1 MSSATASTH
10 ISHSGGRTTTMSR
23 SGLKSLLRGFTQG
36 AWRATSWMIAAL
48 LSCTVVVLTAT
59 HSVSIGLSMVGQTVS
74 FTGASGGS
82 AAVLVSAAVMV
93 LGVLVGFCCWGAVV
107 VIKAVWRARVRLL
120 ISVGAQAVDVQISPA
135 ATPAGVAVRRNGD
148 NNHSRTD
155 AKEQAK

>member
-1 MSSATASTH
+1 MSSATASTR
-10 ISHSGGRTTTMSR
+10 ISPGGGGTAAVIR

-48 LSCTVVVLTAT
+48 ISCTVVVLTAT

-74 FTGASGGS
+74 FAGASGGS

-120 ISVGAQAVDVQISPA
+120 ISVGVQVNDMEISTV
-135 ATPAGVAVRRNGD
+135 ATAAGVAVLRNGD
-148 NNHSRTD
+148 NNHRNTD
-155 AKEQAK
+155 TKGHAK